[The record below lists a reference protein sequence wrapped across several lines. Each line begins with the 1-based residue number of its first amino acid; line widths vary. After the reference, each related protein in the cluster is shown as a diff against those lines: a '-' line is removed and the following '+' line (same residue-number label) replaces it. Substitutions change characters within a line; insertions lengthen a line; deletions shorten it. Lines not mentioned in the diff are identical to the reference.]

1 MPFAHVEAAIA
12 RIARG
17 EPVVVVDDA
26 DRENEGD
33 LILAAEKATS
43 NSIAFILNHTSGVLC
58 VALPGARCDA
68 LNLPLMV
75 SHGTDAQGTAFTV
88 TVDARRGTTTGI
100 SAADRATTIRALASG

>member
-1 MPFAHVEAAIA
+1 MPSSRVEDAVE

-33 LILAAEKATS
+33 LILAGERATVDTVG
-43 NSIAFILNHTSGVLC
+43 FVLRHTSGVLC

-68 LNLPLMV
+68 LQLPPMTTQ
-75 SHGTDAQGTAFTV
+75 GGDAQGTAFTV
-88 TVDARRGTTTGI
+88 TVDARVGTTTGI
-100 SAADRATTIRALASG
+100 SAR